1 MSIIQNKITLSETNL
16 NARALNGVHSLIEC
30 TGLEVHPSLVGLE
43 CAVQVIHAE
52 WRSTNDTTTKNLMSK
67 NYGRKW
73 NNLCSI
79 ITKYVRSIFSF
90 FFLCLHSLENMTT
103 VTTSM
108 FSFSPFWAECACSQT
123 LHFDGTNHSKHIRL
137 YKWLSFVK
145 TYETLAV
152 IWRVLCCSTV
162 AWCTTCDQ
170 KHENSCSAYEWETR
184 CVLSPQ
190 IVFFFFCVCYFVRC

>member
-52 WRSTNDTTTKNLMSK
+52 WRSTNGTTTKNLMSK

-79 ITKYVRSIFSF
+79 ITKYVKYLEVFS
-90 FFLCLHSLENMTT
+90 H
-103 VTTSM
+103 
-108 FSFSPFWAECACSQT
+108 
-123 LHFDGTNHSKHIRL
+123 
-137 YKWLSFVK
+137 
-145 TYETLAV
+145 
-152 IWRVLCCSTV
+152 
-162 AWCTTCDQ
+162 
-170 KHENSCSAYEWETR
+170 
-184 CVLSPQ
+184 
-190 IVFFFFCVCYFVRC
+190 FFFFVFIHWKIWRPLRLQCFPFLPFGLSAHVPRHCISTARTIPSIYDYTNDLVSWKRTKLWQ